1 VLAQKHL
8 VLELLD
14 REITAA
20 LKHPHSEQRVGAVV
34 LVQ

>member
-14 REITAA
+14 RAIMVA
-20 LKHPHSEQRVGAVV
+20 LPQALAVAVV
-34 LVQ
+34 VVQEQ